1 MDRVSLSSIFSFMQ
15 MQYLRAIAGVA
26 PGSPLLSSMH
36 WLTHVMSSAFI
47 FCADAG
53 AAAKLRTSA
62 VATNK
67 HLMMKPLSKPSGGQ
81 EWTRDHSLVTWR
93 ALLSAPGGC
102 ARERL
107 RLTGGNG

>member
-36 WLTHVMSSAFI
+36 WLTHFMSSAFI

-53 AAAKLRTSA
+53 VAARLRTSA

-67 HLMMKPLSKPSGGQ
+67 HFMMKPLSKPSGGQ
-81 EWTRDHSLVTWR
+81 EWTRNHS
-93 ALLSAPGGC
+93 SAENPKQATDGVCRHPTAQC
-102 ARERL
+102 ASL
-107 RLTGGNG
+107 